1 MTNKIRDIL
10 KDNSKLKLTDMTSLQ
25 HYDIDNITVLLKYEL
40 LKRVFNNSSFDEGG
54 RFYGAGHIFLN
65 EEDRK
70 LLTINDNPT
79 VELDYSAHHIRMLY
93 HIIGMEYND
102 DPYGVLCE
110 SKADRKMYKLVQLVS
125 INSSGLHE
133 AVMAIRD
140 VFRRKQIPHDLT
152 NKAIITLIER
162 FREAHH
168 PIEDFLFSGIG
179 LKLQNRDSKITEAIL
194 MRLMKQNI
202 PCLPVHDSYIVETRY
217 RGALEQAMI
226 EEYEEIMGFEPV
238 ID

>member
-1 MTNKIRDIL
+1 
-10 KDNSKLKLTDMTSLQ
+10 
-25 HYDIDNITVLLKYEL
+25 
-40 LKRVFNNSSFDEGG
+40 
-54 RFYGAGHIFLN
+54 
-65 EEDRK
+65 
-70 LLTINDNPT
+70 
-79 VELDYSAHHIRMLY
+79 
-93 HIIGMEYND
+93 
-102 DPYGVLCE
+102 
-110 SKADRKMYKLVQLVS
+110 MYKLVQLVA
-125 INSSGLHE
+125 INSSGMLE

-140 VFRRKQIPHDLT
+140 VFRRKQIPTDLT
-152 NKAIITLIER
+152 TKAIITLIER

-217 RGALEQAMI
+217 GGALEQAMI
-226 EEYEEIMGFEPV
+226 EEYEKIMGFEPV